1 MSLLRLA
8 VLGPPQVVHD
18 GRRLSFA
25 LHKAQALLLYLA
37 VEGGMHPRSK
47 LAAFLWPDSEPHD
60 ARTALRNALTLLR
73 RLLSDDE
80 ASLAGHSHLRSE
92 RDLLGLDLHAPFEL
106 DLDVVQQAYQQA
118 RRISA
123 FPSEP
128 QGSALAAQ
136 VQHALALVRGPF
148 LDGFWLGKE
157 APFDEWVQQQQQ
169 QWQVR
174 VQFLLD
180 RLSSW
185 QEEAFEW
192 EPALAT
198 LTRWLALDPLS
209 EEASRRLM
217 RLHLAQ
223 GDATAAGRVYATLR
237 TRLAQELQVQ
247 PSAETLA
254 LAEHLRTT
262 QARPGSRPA
271 RRPTGES
278 QSPGKLVAPLV
289 GRAAA
294 LSQMVGSFQQAR
306 QGRPQVVLLVGEA
319 GIGKTRLA
327 TEFVAWVKA
336 QGAEV
341 LSGQAFEMGGRL
353 PYQPLVEA
361 LRPRLEAENAP
372 EDLLDDLWLA
382 ELSRLLPELRV
393 RYPDLLAPTQ
403 DELTARLR
411 LFEAVAR
418 LMDALARSAP
428 LVLLLED
435 LHWVDGA
442 SLDLLRYLAHSWK
455 EHGRRVL
462 LLSTMRS
469 EGPELS
475 PQLATHLADLGRDV
489 LLTQVTLQPLSQA
502 QTMHLL
508 EAMVGEGEPG
518 TSTGEKQRDLDPTQP
533 APGWR
538 GAATAPERETPLLR
552 LGDFLFAQTGGQ
564 PMYLLETLKLLREQQ
579 LLVPRLAAD
588 GRWRLEPTVE
598 MSVAVVQEGACRE
611 LLPPSVRAM
620 IQARLARLSPAAR
633 QVVMAAAVL
642 ATPASA
648 RRLWPIAQLG
658 VPAGR
663 EALEEAIKSGIL
675 REEEAR
681 PGRSAH
687 YRFTHELMREVVYTE
702 LGAARRQVL
711 HQQTLA
717 VLPSEGARASEL
729 AYHARASGQAQEACR
744 YSVQAGDEAVAVF
757 AVDDAIRHYEQG
769 RSLLREHPPVQSALD
784 AWEVEC
790 LYTHLGQAYAFQ
802 SAWEQAQ
809 QVYEELIAYGRQH
822 QLPTMVSLTLNRLA
836 ILAVQQAKDQSQVR
850 ALLEEARRTAQTSHD
865 QRALAETEWS
875 LAQITAIWWGNPKCA
890 FPHGVQALELARA
903 SNDKELEARSLYS
916 LGGIHLM
923 EGDFEEAIHC
933 LEASLV
939 LYAALSNEPTASWDL
954 SLPSLVVG
962 APPTHSLTLGAR
974 EAFFWGM
981 LALAQVQ
988 AGQVQASI
996 RSSRRALALAKE
1008 NQNVWAHVSSLAI
1021 LTFGLLEVGAYEE
1034 AFVLMHTALELAR
1047 TLPQMVIFQLFVH
1060 ALGSTYHTLQ

>member
-1 MSLLRLA
+1 M
-8 VLGPPQVVHD
+8 
-18 GRRLSFA
+18 
-25 LHKAQALLLYLA
+25 
-37 VEGGMHPRSK
+37 
-47 LAAFLWPDSEPHD
+47 
-60 ARTALRNALTLLR
+60 
-73 RLLSDDE
+73 
-80 ASLAGHSHLRSE
+80 
-92 RDLLGLDLHAPFEL
+92 
-106 DLDVVQQAYQQA
+106 
-118 RRISA
+118 
-123 FPSEP
+123 
-128 QGSALAAQ
+128 
-136 VQHALALVRGPF
+136 RG
-148 LDGFWLGKE
+148 
-157 APFDEWVQQQQQ
+157 
-169 QWQVR
+169 
-174 VQFLLD
+174 
-180 RLSSW
+180 
-185 QEEAFEW
+185 
-192 EPALAT
+192 
-198 LTRWLALDPLS
+198 
-209 EEASRRLM
+209 
-217 RLHLAQ
+217 
-223 GDATAAGRVYATLR
+223 
-237 TRLAQELQVQ
+237 
-247 PSAETLA
+247 
-254 LAEHLRTT
+254 
-262 QARPGSRPA
+262 
-271 RRPTGES
+271 
-278 QSPGKLVAPLV
+278 
-289 GRAAA
+289 
-294 LSQMVGSFQQAR
+294 
-306 QGRPQVVLLVGEA
+306 
-319 GIGKTRLA
+319 
-327 TEFVAWVKA
+327 
-336 QGAEV
+336 
-341 LSGQAFEMGGRL
+341 
-353 PYQPLVEA
+353 
-361 LRPRLEAENAP
+361 
-372 EDLLDDLWLA
+372 
-382 ELSRLLPELRV
+382 
-393 RYPDLLAPTQ
+393 RYPDLPAARE
-403 DELTARLR
+403 DELAGKGR
-411 LFEAVAR
+411 LFEAVVR
-418 LMDALARSAP
+418 LLDALARSAP

-435 LHWVDGA
+435 LHRVDGA

-455 EHGRRVL
+455 EQGRRVL

-489 LLTQVTLQPLSQA
+489 PLTQVTLQPLSQA

-518 TSTGEKQRDLDPTQP
+518 TSTGEKQRDLDSTQP

-538 GAATAPERETPLLR
+538 GAAPAPERETPLLR

-564 PMYLLETLKLLREQQ
+564 PMYLLETLKLLRERQ

-648 RRLWPIAQLG
+648 RRLWQIAQLG
-658 VPAGR
+658 VQAGV

-711 HQQTLA
+711 HQQALA

-769 RSLLREHPPVQSALD
+769 RSLLQEHPPGQSVLE

-802 SAWEQAQ
+802 SAWEKAQ
-809 QVYEELIAYGRQH
+809 QVYEVLIAYGRQH

-865 QRALAETEWS
+865 QRVLAETEWS

-916 LGGIHLM
+916 LGGIHLF

-1060 ALGSTYHTLQ
+1060 ALGSTYHTLQQWEEASRTLAEAEAVAERLDLRLTRASVLSKLCMHYALMGQWEAAYRYAVEASTLRKNADLRLILLDFSLHYEIEAFLHRGDERQAREAVQRLGEQVEPYPRFRLPYLRSRAVLAEWEGDNEQAIGHWHEAAGLAADLGLPAEQWQIQAALGRVYEVSGQHVQARAAFGEAVRIIQGLAQDIEDEARHAHFLASPPIHQVLQHAHWVSSST